1 MRHLPSAILVFLVLS
16 LVTGLAYPLAVTAIG
31 GALWSDRADGSLLR
45 RGGAVVGSELIG
57 QAYDDPKWFW
67 GRPSATGPAY
77 NAGASSGSNQGPT
90 NPALQEAVAARV
102 KALRDADPGNRAPIP
117 ADLVAASGSGLD
129 PHVSPEAARW
139 QAGRV
144 ARVRGLALE
153 RVLAL
158 VDEHVEGRTWGLLGE
173 PRVNVLRLN
182 LALETLR

>member
-1 MRHLPSAILVFLVLS
+1 MRHLLPAFLVLLVLT
-16 LVTGLAYPLAVTAIG
+16 LVTGLAYPLAVTA
-31 GALWSDRADGSLLR
+31 A
-45 RGGAVVGSELIG
+45 GGAVWPDQARGSLVRHGGSVVGSDLIG
-57 QAYDDPKWFW
+57 QAYDDPRWFW

-90 NPALQEAVAARV
+90 SPALAEAVAARV

-144 ARVRGLALE
+144 ARARGLAPE
-153 RVLAL
+153 RVAAL
-158 VDEHVEGRTWGLLGE
+158 VEEHVEGRTFGLLGE

-182 LALETLR
+182 LALEDLR